1 MKNYIQRIIILVAM
15 LLSANMAQSQDIL
28 PIPKMQGEFRF
39 DGQVDDTCWDSVPLL
54 PMTMHTPVFGNQPT
68 EKSEVMVC
76 YDNSFIY
83 VGARLF
89 DSNASEMLVTS
100 KKRDEISESNESFTI
115 LFDSFNDN
123 ENALVFATT
132 PSGLRTDVNVF
143 NDAISPD
150 PQSQPLNESWNTFW
164 DVKTT
169 QNDEGWFLEMRIPL
183 SSLRFKE
190 SGEKVLMGMSC
201 ARRIAHKNEMN
212 IFPAI
217 PPDWGSN
224 SYLRPSKAQ
233 KIVFEGIE
241 SKKPFYITP
250 YALAGIQQDYV
261 LNETGTSYEN
271 INNPILSAG
280 LDVKYGITNNLTM
293 DVTINTDFA
302 QVEADDEQINLTRF
316 SLFFP
321 EKRTFFQERS
331 SVFNYEFEGNSNLFY
346 SRTIGLNDGEK
357 VPILAGTRITGMAGK
372 WDIGF
377 MDMQTGAFV
386 PDNDSLAT
394 LPSENFGVLRLR
406 RQLINPSSYMGGI
419 FTSRLGM
426 DGSYNLTYGVD
437 GIFKLFQND
446 YLNFKLAQSMMTGNT
461 NQALSADPSRVF
473 INWRRYND
481 KGLGYDF
488 TYTRSGKDFDPG
500 MGFQQRSDYSFY
512 GGSLQYGWLPGESS
526 PLMNHKF
533 VLETQGY
540 AQNPTGTLESM
551 ETQLGYRF
559 NFKSGFNGMVGM
571 NNIYE
576 DVPETFN
583 ISSDVDIPVGQ
594 YKFNQFETHINT
606 SSSKSLRLGIDA
618 KLGGFYDG
626 QIISFELEPQWNI
639 GSLLFLELAY
649 EFNRVVFTDRDQ
661 FLNSNIA
668 RLKAQLM
675 LNTKLSISSFIQY
688 NDVDNGIITNFRIR
702 YNPREGNDFYLVF
715 NEGRNTYRDLE
726 DPRLPATSARSILLK
741 YTYTFIL

>member
-1 MKNYIQRIIILVAM
+1 MKSYILKIFILVAM
-15 LLSANMAQSQDIL
+15 LHSANMAQSQDIL
-28 PIPKMQGEFRF
+28 PIPKKQGEFRF
-39 DGQVDDTCWDSVPLL
+39 DGLVDDACWDNVPLL
-54 PMTMHTPVFGNQPT
+54 PMTMHTPVFGNQPS

-76 YDNSFIY
+76 YDNAFIY
-83 VGARLF
+83 VGARLY
-89 DSNASEMLVTS
+89 DSNASAMLVTS
-100 KKRDEISESNESFTI
+100 KKRDEISDSNEAFTI

-123 ENALVFATT
+123 ENALVFSTT

-150 PQSQPLNESWNTFW
+150 PRSQPINESWNTFW

-169 QNDEGWFLEMRIPL
+169 QNGEGWFLEMRIPL

-190 SGEKVLMGMSC
+190 SGENVMMGMSF

-212 IFPAI
+212 VFPAI
-217 PPDWGSN
+217 PPDWGPN

-233 KIVFEGIE
+233 KVVFEGIQ

-261 LNETGTSYEN
+261 LNESGTSYEN
-271 INNPILSAG
+271 TNNPIFSAG
-280 LDVKYGITNNLTM
+280 LDVKYGITNNLTL
-293 DVTINTDFA
+293 DVTLNTDFA

-331 SVFNYEFEGNSNLFY
+331 SVFNYEFEGASNLFY
-346 SRTIGLNDGEK
+346 SRTIGLNEGEK

-377 MDMQTGAFV
+377 MDMQTGALV

-406 RQLINPSSYMGGI
+406 RQIINPSSYMGGI
-419 FTSRLGM
+419 FTSRIGM

-446 YLNFKLAQSMMTGNT
+446 YLNFKLAQSMMTGNS
-461 NQALSADPSRVF
+461 NQVLSADPTRIF
-473 INWRRYND
+473 MNWKRYND
-481 KGLGYDF
+481 KGLGYNF
-488 TYTRSGKDFDPG
+488 TYTRSGEDFDPG

-512 GGSLQYGWLPGESS
+512 GGSIQYGWLPGENSI
-526 PLMNHKF
+526 LMNHKF
-533 VLETQGY
+533 ELGAEAY
-540 AQNPTGTLESM
+540 ALNPNQILESSQV
-551 ETQLGYRF
+551 QLKYQF
-559 NFKSGFNGMVGM
+559 FLKSGFNGMVGV

-576 DVPETFN
+576 AVFEPFN
-583 ISSDVDIPVGQ
+583 IASDVEVPVGQ
-594 YKFNQFETHINT
+594 YRFNQFETHLNT
-606 SSSKSLRLGIDA
+606 SSSRSVRLGLDA
-618 KLGGFYDG
+618 EIGGFYDG
-626 QIISFELEPQWNI
+626 QIISFEVEPQWNI

-649 EFNRVVFTDRDQ
+649 EFNRVVFTSRDQ
-661 FLNSNIA
+661 SLNSNIA

-702 YNPREGNDFYLVF
+702 YNPKEGNDLYLVF

-726 DPRLPATSARSILLK
+726 YPRLPGTNTRSILLK